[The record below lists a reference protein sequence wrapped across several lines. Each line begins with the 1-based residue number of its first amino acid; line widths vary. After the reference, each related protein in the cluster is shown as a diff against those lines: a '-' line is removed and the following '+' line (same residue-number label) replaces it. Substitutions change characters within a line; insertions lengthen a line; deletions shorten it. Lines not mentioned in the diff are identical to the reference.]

1 MSSSTIKQHEPLRTP
16 KGWGEQEKRFIAQ
29 LEEVLDDLYSRFGR
43 LKEKDLSLPLRQSIM
58 RSSEGVS
65 DLRQTAKDF
74 TATFKA
80 IGAVEEATGI
90 TKIGADGLEVEHTDI
105 ESRTKMSADGFS
117 VYDKNGN
124 KIGGL
129 VVIDGKVYLAA
140 QSLMNPSNSNFRIGV
155 AEEDF
160 EGEQMGL
167 HWVFDGLE
175 KGTISAHNGGMRF
188 DAIGDIS
195 LYPTEMFQVYSPKG
209 FYLHGPDDSGIEVL
223 DDGSMWL
230 KFTHTDSYGNKSAE
244 TMSMDYIY
252 EVLRRISTD

>member
-90 TKIGADGLEVEHTDI
+90 TKIGADGLEVEHTNI

-117 VYDKNGN
+117 IYGKNGN

-129 VVIDGKVYLAA
+129 VVIDGKVYLVA

-175 KGTISAHNGGMRF
+175 RGTISASNGGMRF
-188 DAIGDIS
+188 DANGDIA
-195 LYPTEMFQVYSPKG
+195 LYPTEMFQMHSQKG
-209 FYLHGPDDSGIEVL
+209 FYLYGPNGSGIEV
-223 DDGSMWL
+223 DDGGKMYL
-230 KFTHTDSYGNKSAE
+230 YFVYTDSQGAQLRRSV
-244 TMSMDYIY
+244 SMDNIY
-252 EVLRRISTD
+252 DAINKIFPE